1 MASDDKKHIL
11 VIDDDN
17 RLRQLLH
24 RYLSQNGFWVSE
36 ASNPS
41 EARQMMQ
48 DFIFDLF
55 VLDVMMPDENG
66 FEFARWLR
74 ENGNHTPILMLT
86 AMAEVQNRI
95 EGLEAGVD
103 DYLAKPFEPKELL
116 LRINSILR
124 RTAMILEKERLNH
137 LHFGNCVYDIERQE
151 LSKAGEFIPLTPVEA
166 ELMRLLVEKIGV
178 EVSRDELADLTKTQ
192 NERTIDVQ
200 VNRLRKKIEEDC
212 KNPRYLQTVR
222 GKGYLLLPD

>member
-1 MASDDKKHIL
+1 
-11 VIDDDN
+11 
-17 RLRQLLH
+17 
-24 RYLSQNGFWVSE
+24 
-36 ASNPS
+36 
-41 EARQMMQ
+41 
-48 DFIFDLF
+48 
-55 VLDVMMPDENG
+55 MPEENG
-66 FEFARWLR
+66 IDFARWLR
-74 ENGNHTPILMLT
+74 ETGNHTPILMLT
-86 AMAEVQNRI
+86 AMGEVQNRI

-124 RTAMILEKERLNH
+124 RTAMILEKERLNK
-137 LHFGNCVYDIERQE
+137 LHFGDCIYDIERQE
-151 LSKAGEFIPLTPVEA
+151 LSKNGEFIALTPVEA
-166 ELMRLLVEKIGV
+166 ELMRLLVEKIGS
-178 EVSRDELADLTKTQ
+178 EVTRDELAYLTKTQ

>member
-1 MASDDKKHIL
+1 MDTNDKKHIL

-36 ASNPS
+36 AQNPKI
-41 EARQMMQ
+41 ARQMMD
-48 DFIFDLF
+48 DFVFDLF
-55 VLDVMMPDENG
+55 ILDVMMPEENG
-66 FEFARWLR
+66 VEFARWLR
-74 ENGNHTPILMLT
+74 ETGNHTPILMLT
-86 AMAEVQNRI
+86 AMGEVQNRI

-124 RTAMILEKERLNH
+124 RTAMILEKERLNK
-137 LHFGNCVYDIERQE
+137 LHFGDCVYDIERQE
-151 LSKAGEFIPLTPVEA
+151 LSKNGEFIALTPVEA
-166 ELMRLLVEKIGV
+166 ELMRLLVEKIGS
-178 EVSRDELADLTKTQ
+178 EVTRDELAYLTKTQ